1 MKARAK
7 ISVWFK
13 GLFRLKQL
21 AVLRVTLGREGQ
33 HQYSAYLLELE
44 AEQVKAGAEQG
55 PLKDIGH
62 FGKSFPKVPVL
73 LCLNGKGV
81 LGKTI
86 PAADLTSEAAL
97 AQALPGAD
105 PGDFYVQS
113 LKVYNGTQPET
124 RLEVIRKPLADELSA
139 QLEAA
144 GYPVVGLCLGEDAGL
159 RDNAAKVL
167 LGAGGVTA
175 AAPPMQERLL
185 QLRAKARLSGVFALT
200 GVGLLLL
207 LLLNF
212 LLLSHYTAEVEQLAL
227 QQNLKGSEV
236 KKYAL
241 LETELSSR
249 AAFLRTSGFSG
260 YRFAWLTGAV
270 MASRPA
276 GVIVTEFS
284 INPLKQQ
291 AFASGGR
298 KVYDAGKM
306 IIRGQSE
313 GAAEVNGWLYGLRAM
328 DWVKHCELSG
338 YVVSRDTGKGEFTVA
353 IEMRPYREQQH
364 QE

>member
-1 MKARAK
+1 MNAGAK

-21 AVLRVTLGREGQ
+21 AVLRVTLDREGQ

-44 AEQVKAGAEQG
+44 AEQIKVAAEQG
-55 PLKDIGH
+55 APKNVAH
-62 FGKSFPKVPVL
+62 FSKNFPKMPVL

-86 PAADLTSEAAL
+86 PAADLTGEAAL

-105 PGDFYVQS
+105 PGDFYVQV
-113 LKVYNGTQPET
+113 LKVYNGAQPET
-124 RLEVIRKPLADELSA
+124 RLEVVRKPLADELSA

-144 GYPVVGLCLGEDAGL
+144 GHPVVGLCLGEAAGL
-159 RDNAAKVL
+159 QDNAVKVL

-175 AAPPMQERLL
+175 AAPAMQEQLV
-185 QLRAKARLSGVFALT
+185 QLRAKVRLSGMFALT

-212 LLLSHYTAEVEQLAL
+212 LLLSHYTAEVERLAL

-241 LETELSSR
+241 LETEVGSR

-260 YRFAWLTGAV
+260 YPFAWLTGAV

-276 GVIVTEFS
+276 GVVVTEFS
-284 INPLKQQ
+284 INPLRQQ
-291 AFASGGR
+291 TFASGGR
-298 KVYDAGKM
+298 KVYEAGKM
-306 IIRGQSE
+306 IIRGQSD

-328 DWVKHCELSG
+328 DWVKYCELSG
-338 YVVSRDTGKGEFTVA
+338 YVVSRDTGKGEFTVSIDMA
-353 IEMRPYREQQH
+353 PYRS
-364 QE
+364 QEIKE